1 MFLAGDIGGT
11 NTRVAIFEGDP
22 NHLTA
27 VVAHVYPSRAHQGL
41 AEIAMDFVS
50 KHRLPLDAAS
60 FGIAGPI
67 RNGRCET
74 SNLPWVIDAA
84 EMAAEL
90 GLPNVTL
97 LNDLEANAHG
107 VALLQESD
115 YEVVNVGDPDSVGNR
130 ALISAGTGLGEAGL
144 LFENGSYRPVAS
156 EGGHADFG
164 PNNEIQVEL
173 LRYVLAEFGHV
184 SYERVL
190 SGPGLLNIY
199 RFLRDTGR
207 ATEPGWLADEIAEG
221 DPAACIAKAAM
232 EAKAGIA
239 EQALDIF
246 ISIYGAEAGNV
257 ALQMMALGGIFIGG
271 GIAPKIAS
279 RLMGPTFMQA
289 FAAKGRMGKMLETVP
304 VRIIMNDKTAL
315 IGAARVAALSR
326 MTLPI
331 ADSAAGPVSAVNTR

>member
-11 NTRVAIFEGDP
+11 NTRVAIFDGDP
-22 NHLTA
+22 YHLTA
-27 VVAHVYPSRAHQGL
+27 VVADIYPSRQHKGL
-41 AEIAMDFVS
+41 DEIAKDFVS
-50 KHRLPLDAAS
+50 KHRLPLEAAS

-74 SNLPWVIDAA
+74 SNLPWIVDAA

-90 GLPNVTL
+90 GLEHVTL

-107 VALLQESD
+107 VALLQDSD
-115 YEVVNVGDPDSVGNR
+115 FEVVNAGDPDSIGNR

-144 LFENGSYRPVAS
+144 LFENGSYRPTAS

-173 LRYVLAEFGHV
+173 LRYLMAEFGHV

-207 ATEPGWLADEIAEG
+207 AAEPEWLADEIAYG
-221 DPAACIAKAAM
+221 DPAACIAKSAM
-232 EAKAGIA
+232 DAKAGIA

-279 RLMGPTFMQA
+279 RLMGSTFMEA

-315 IGAARVAALSR
+315 LGAARVAALSR
-326 MTLPI
+326 MASP
-331 ADSAAGPVSAVNTR
+331 AAVVNTP